1 MTGYELVDIWAQSI
15 VAANDFH
22 AWCTATFGSPVKIFV
37 GLDESRRPGR
47 DDAPYVQMHPL
58 GDARGP
64 EAEFQEWGVWLS
76 MGICAPDRKPET
88 SGMLV
93 TEPALQLMDNEFCPR
108 LLSILHTSA
117 QPPHTGEGITLPGK
131 GGYVQRDVT
140 LSLSEETAMG
150 LGDNG
155 WR

>member
-1 MTGYELVDIWAQSI
+1 MTGSELVDIWSQAI
-15 VAANDFH
+15 MAADDFH
-22 AWCTATFGSPVKIFV
+22 DWCTEAFGGTVKIFV

-47 DDAPYVQMHPL
+47 EDAPYIQLHPL

-64 EAEFQEWGVWLS
+64 EAEFQEWGVWLT
-76 MGICAPDRKPET
+76 MGICAPDRAPDV

-93 TEPALQLMDNEFCPR
+93 TEPGLHLMDGEFCPR
-108 LLSILHTSA
+108 VLSILHASA

-140 LSLSEETAMG
+140 LSLSEETVMG

>member
-1 MTGYELVDIWAQSI
+1 
-15 VAANDFH
+15 
-22 AWCTATFGSPVKIFV
+22 
-37 GLDESRRPGR
+37 
-47 DDAPYVQMHPL
+47 
-58 GDARGP
+58 
-64 EAEFQEWGVWLS
+64 
-76 MGICAPDRKPET
+76 
-88 SGMLV
+88 
-93 TEPALQLMDNEFCPR
+93 MDNEFCPR
-108 LLSILHTSA
+108 VLSILHTSA